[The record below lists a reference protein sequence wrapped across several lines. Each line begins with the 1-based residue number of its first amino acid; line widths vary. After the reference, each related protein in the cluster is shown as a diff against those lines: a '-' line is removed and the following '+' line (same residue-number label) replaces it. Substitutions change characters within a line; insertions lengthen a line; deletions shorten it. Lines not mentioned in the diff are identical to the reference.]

1 MSPEPDRPTDLFIS
15 YSPADER
22 WATWIAWELESAGY
36 RTMLQAWDFVP
47 GTNFIDFMDRG
58 IRESAAMI
66 AVLSR
71 NYLNSRYGRWEWQ
84 SAIRADPDNPARKLI
99 TIRVDECPLE
109 GLLSTITYVDLVG
122 VSDTGEAR
130 AMLMARVRHAL
141 AGRAKPGQGPAFPNA
156 QPNPLPGE
164 PGSTQATAS
173 AHPGGAAR
181 TETHPGGPAGG
192 WADGWADGWA
202 GGQLRRRARRAPAAP
217 PGYPPAVPPP
227 QARSVLSLLHVPG
240 PRFGR
245 GLTGADEPAGAA
257 DLQARIWADV
267 TRLTHSGV
275 SKPDLIV
282 VTGDIT
288 ESGGLRETEEALTFL
303 TGLRMLLGL
312 EQGRLVIVPGSHDV
326 TRPACQA
333 YFASCEADDIEPQP
347 PYWPKWRHFARMF
360 EELYQGQ
367 DGPVFDRAQPW
378 TLLPVPDLRVVVA
391 GLNSTMADSHRG
403 EDRYGWIGEA
413 QAAWFAQQLRPYE
426 EAGWLRIGVVR
437 HAPGPEH
444 LAAVAAHAD
453 RDSLRD
459 TATLDRL
466 LGQRLN
472 LLLHGPGQGGAGCAA
487 LSSGL
492 LTAGAAG
499 AGKHEI
505 LELTPGGLVRM
516 DGRGGAPARPEDAPE
531 RIERRW
537 HAVGATFATAAGADG
552 AAAQAGAGPAAAP
565 QEPGA
570 AAEAA
575 QAEAAEADRAT
586 ARAAGPLAGLLD
598 RITEV
603 LQTRHPGAT
612 IRRVAGDPPHLL
624 VRHQEEG
631 VFLQWRVAAHVGE
644 LTREHVEAFVSQLR
658 AGDPEPGAELVYQGP
673 RPHQVLRDEALRR
686 GVRLR
691 SFIEFQGLLDLE
703 DYIAKQTA
711 ALRADPL
718 YPPSLYVPQRFRE
731 LDRPSQPVRE
741 DLADEVLRLLAA
753 DHGRFVL
760 VLGDFGRGKTFALR
774 EVARRIPGRL
784 PHLIPILIELR
795 ALDKAHS
802 VDGLVAAHLANHG
815 EELIDLKAF
824 HYMLRQGRIVLLFD
838 GFDELVTRV
847 TYDRAADHLETLLQ
861 AAEHKA
867 KIVVASRTQH
877 FKSDSQVLTALGE
890 RVGLVPDRRVLS
902 IEDFTHAQIRMFLV
916 NRYDGDEQAA
926 GARLELISGI
936 EDLLGLSQNPR
947 MLSFIADLGEE
958 RLHAVASAG
967 RTISAAGLYAEILQS
982 WLGYEQRRIQ
992 GIPGAPAGL
1001 APGDLWQAVSMLAMR
1016 LWESGEHYLRLAE
1029 LTSEVSSALTGLAGG
1044 RLSPH
1049 QQAHT
1054 VATGSLL
1061 VRTDEGLFGFIH
1073 SSVAEWLVA
1082 NEIARLLTGGIADPE
1097 PLSRRPLSQ
1106 LTVDFICDLAQP
1118 QACQAWAAR
1127 VLSDAAAADVTRAN
1141 AIKITTRLRTPARTD
1156 LRGASLQ
1163 GEDLSYRDLQNVNFT
1178 GADLTDARLVGA
1190 NLTGAILR
1198 DTRLTG
1204 ARLDE
1209 ARLVGADLRGADL
1222 TRARLARAD
1231 LRGAALA
1238 GSRWTRAALIAAA
1251 ADPGLRETPE
1261 LRGAAIA
1268 PGQPVAT
1275 ELAPAAVGVPYG
1287 YRDPGVR
1294 LPEPVAYS
1302 HDGGMAAIGN
1312 EDGTVLLC
1320 DTASGS
1326 PVRNLYGHQGRV
1338 YAVAYGAGDRVLV
1351 SGASDGTVRLW
1362 DPATGECTRVL
1373 EVHGEGVWP
1382 VVLSPDG
1389 SMLAAAAADGVLR
1402 LWDIASGTLL
1412 AQLGG
1417 HAPPVYTAV
1426 FDQAG
1431 AVIATGDAAGALR
1444 LWDVATGTLR
1454 HQLSSRGGAVYRLQY
1469 SPDGTL
1475 LAAADHSGAIRL
1487 WEAATASLRAEFTG
1501 HTGHVYTLDFHPT
1514 QPLLASG
1521 DTDGGVRLWTVPAG
1535 VDPPAGAGQLRL
1547 SLPDQR
1553 GGVFRVVF
1561 SPDGG
1566 ELATADS
1573 DGAVRLWDPATGQV
1587 RHELIG
1593 HKSSVWPPA
1602 YRGDGAQLITSS
1614 NDGTTRMWDP
1624 ATGQCRHLLRGH
1636 GRRVTSVTFSADGQ
1650 LLAAGGNDGVVRLW
1664 DPTTGQVRR
1673 VLSGVAD
1680 RLVSAVF
1687 SPVGSLLATAS
1698 NDGGVYLWNSAT
1710 GAYERE
1716 MNVETDHLWAEA
1728 FGPDGAM
1735 LATANDDDTVRLW
1748 YRTTGRRIHTL
1759 AEHRGRVRSIAF
1771 SPGGA
1776 LLATGCDDRI
1786 VRLWDVRTG
1795 ALLRSLHGHEDRV
1808 HSVVFSPDGALL
1820 ASASNDGTAC
1830 LWAPDSGAQLQRL
1843 AGHTG
1848 RLWTAAFS
1856 RSGVLATAGD
1866 DLAVRLWDPV
1876 TGQVLHTL
1884 TGHTRRIW
1892 SAAFS
1897 PAGDVLATAG
1907 DDGTVRLWD
1916 ATGATSAPRVTLLGL
1931 PDGWAAFA
1939 PDGRYKFDGAVT
1951 GQFWHVIGMCRFEPG
1966 ELDPYLTEV
1975 SQLAQDAAF

>member
-1 MSPEPDRPTDLFIS
+1 MSSAPDRPTDLFIS

-22 WATWIAWELESAGY
+22 WATWVAWELESAGY

-58 IRESAAMI
+58 IREAAAMI
-66 AVLSR
+66 AILSR

-84 SAIRADPDNPARKLI
+84 SAIRADPDNPARKLV

-122 VSDTGEAR
+122 VSDADQAR

-141 AGRAKPGQGPAFPNA
+141 AGRAKPSQGPGFPNE
-156 QPNPLPGE
+156 QPGPQPHPQQDQQPAARG
-164 PGSTQATAS
+164 GARATA
-173 AHPGGAAR
+173 P
-181 TETHPGGPAGG
+181 GPAGYQGSQAEG
-192 WADGWADGWA
+192 WAEGPAA
-202 GGQLRRRARRAPAAP
+202 RRVRRAPAGP
-217 PGYPPAVPPP
+217 PGYPPASPAPHR
-227 QARSVLSLLHVPG
+227 ARSVLSLLHVPG
-240 PRFGR
+240 PRLGR
-245 GLTGADEPAGAA
+245 GLTGTDEPAGAA

-275 SKPDLIV
+275 SQPDLLI

-312 EQGRLVIVPGSHDV
+312 EPGRLVIVPGGHDV

-333 YFASCEADDIEPQP
+333 YFASCEADDVQPQA

-360 EELYQGQ
+360 EELYQGL
-367 DGPVFDRAQPW
+367 DGPLFDRAQPW

-391 GLNSTMADSHRG
+391 GLNSTMADSHRS

-413 QAAWFAQQLRPYE
+413 QAAWFAQRLRPYE

-444 LAAVAAHAD
+444 LAALAAHAD
-453 RDSLRD
+453 TGSLRD

-472 LLLHGPGQGGAGCAA
+472 LLLHGPGPGGTGCAS
-487 LSSGL
+487 LGSGL
-492 LTAGAAG
+492 LAVPAAG
-499 AGKHEI
+499 PGKHEV
-505 LELTPGGLVRM
+505 LELTPAGLVRM
-516 DGRGGAPARPEDAPE
+516 NGRGGAPGGPQDAPE
-531 RIERRW
+531 RAERRW
-537 HAVGATFATAAGADG
+537 HAVGATFAPEPADAGG
-552 AAAQAGAGPAAAP
+552 ALARPAP
-565 QEPGA
+565 QESEPQQPA
-570 AAEAA
+570 ATSEAS
-575 QAEAAEADRAT
+575 EADTAT
-586 ARAAGPLAGLLD
+586 LRAADPVAGLLD

-612 IRRVAGDPPHLL
+612 IRRMPGSPPHLL

-631 VFLQWRVAAHVGE
+631 VYLQWRVAAHVGE
-644 LTREHVEAFVSQLR
+644 LTRGSVEAFIAELR

-691 SFIEFQGLLDLE
+691 SFTEFQGLLDLE

-711 ALRADPL
+711 ALRSDPL
-718 YPPSLYVPQRFRE
+718 YPPGLYVPQRFRE
-731 LDRPSQPVRE
+731 LDRPRQPVRD
-741 DLADEVLRLLAA
+741 DLAGEVLRLLAA
-753 DHGRFVL
+753 DQGRFIL

-774 EVARRIPGRL
+774 EVARHIPARL

-802 VDGLVAAHLANHG
+802 VSGLVAAHLANHG

-861 AAEHKA
+861 ATENKA

-902 IEDFTHAQIRMFLV
+902 IEDFTHAQIRRFLV
-916 NRYDGDEQAA
+916 NRHDGDEQAA
-926 GARLELISGI
+926 GARLKLISGI

-947 MLSFIADLGEE
+947 MLSFIADLDEE
-958 RLHAVASAG
+958 RLHAAASAG
-967 RTISAAGLYAEILQS
+967 RTISAAGLYAEILWS

-992 GIPGAPAGL
+992 SVPGAPAGL
-1001 APGDLWQAVSMLAMR
+1001 APDELWHAVSTLAMR

-1029 LTSEVSSALTGLAGG
+1029 LTNEIASALTGLADGT
-1044 RLSPH
+1044 LSPH
-1049 QQAHT
+1049 QTAHA
-1054 VATGSLL
+1054 VGAGSLL
-1061 VRTDEGLFGFIH
+1061 MRTDEGLFGFIH

-1082 NEIARLLTGGIADPE
+1082 NEIAGQLTAGIADPA

-1106 LTVDFICDLAQP
+1106 LTVDFLCDLTEP
-1118 QACQAWAAR
+1118 QACQAWAAT
-1127 VLSDAAAADVTRAN
+1127 VLADAAAADVTRAN

-1190 NLTGAILR
+1190 NLAGAILR

-1209 ARLVGADLRGADL
+1209 ARLTGADLRGADL

-1231 LRGAALA
+1231 LRGTAIA
-1238 GSRWTRAALIAAA
+1238 GSRWTRAALIGAV
-1251 ADPGLRETPE
+1251 ADPGLREAPE
-1261 LRGAAIA
+1261 LHGAAVA
-1268 PGQPVAT
+1268 PGQPVET
-1275 ELAPAAVGVPYG
+1275 ELAPPAVGVPYG

-1294 LPEPVAYS
+1294 LPEPVSYS
-1302 HDGGMAAIGN
+1302 HDGGVVAIGS

-1320 DTASGS
+1320 DTASGLPLRS
-1326 PVRNLYGHQGRV
+1326 LHGHRGRV
-1338 YAVAYGAGDRVLV
+1338 YAVVYGAGDRVFA
-1351 SGASDGTVRLW
+1351 SGASDGKVRLW
-1362 DPATGECTRVL
+1362 DPATGECTQEI

-1382 VVLSPDG
+1382 VALSPDA
-1389 SMLAAAAADGVLR
+1389 SVLAAAAADGIVR
-1402 LWDIASGTLL
+1402 LWDVASGALL
-1412 AQLGG
+1412 FRLGG

-1426 FDQAG
+1426 FGPAG
-1431 AVIATGDAAGALR
+1431 AVMATGDAAGALR

-1454 HQLSSRGGAVYRLQY
+1454 HELASRGGAVYRLLY

-1475 LAAADHSGAIRL
+1475 LAAADHSGAVRL
-1487 WEAATASLRAEFTG
+1487 WDAATATLRAELTG
-1501 HTGHVYTLDFHPT
+1501 HTGHVYALDFHPT
-1514 QPLLASG
+1514 QALLASG
-1521 DTDGGVRLWTVPAG
+1521 DTDGGVRLWPVPARADG
-1535 VDPPAGAGQLRL
+1535 PAGPPGPPAGAAGLRR

-1553 GGVFRVVF
+1553 GGVYRVVF

-1573 DGAVRLWDPATGQV
+1573 DGGVRLWDPATGHL
-1587 RHELIG
+1587 RHELTG
-1593 HKSSVWPPA
+1593 HKSSVWPPV
-1602 YRGDGAQLITSS
+1602 YRGDGAQLATSS
-1614 NDGTTRMWDP
+1614 NDGTTRLWDP

-1650 LLAAGGNDGVVRLW
+1650 LLAACGNDGVVRLW
-1664 DPTTGQVRR
+1664 DPATGQVRR

-1728 FGPDGAM
+1728 LGPDGAM

-1759 AEHRGRVRSIAF
+1759 PEHRGRVRSIAF
-1771 SPGGA
+1771 SPDGA
-1776 LLATGCDDRI
+1776 LLATGCDDSV
-1786 VRLWDVRTG
+1786 VRLYDVRTG
-1795 ALLRSLHGHEDRV
+1795 ALRQTMRGHEDRV
-1808 HSVVFSPDGALL
+1808 YSVVFSPDGALL
-1820 ASASNDGTAC
+1820 ASASNDGTAR
-1830 LWAPDSGAQLQRL
+1830 LWAPDSGEQLRRL
-1843 AGHTG
+1843 TGHSG

-1856 RSGVLATAGD
+1856 PGGVLATAGD
-1866 DLAVRLWDPV
+1866 DLAVRLWDPA
-1876 TGQVLHTL
+1876 TGQVLQTL
-1884 TGHTRRIW
+1884 TGGHTRRIW

-1916 ATGATSAPRVTLLGL
+1916 AEGRAGAASALRVTLLGL

-1966 ELDPYLTEV
+1966 ELDPYLAEV
-1975 SQLAQDAAF
+1975 RQLAQDAPF